1 MPIITVK
8 LLEGRTKEQKAKA
21 AKRIAQVASE
31 ELSAPLERIT
41 IMFEDM
47 KKVDYAPQ
55 GELAEK

>member
-21 AKRIAQVASE
+21 AKRIATAAAE
-31 ELSAPLERIT
+31 ELNCPIERVIV
-41 IMFEDM
+41 MFEDM